1 MDTQFKTE
9 RTSLNKKNKDF
20 YGCVLEFLYIALQ
33 TTGSGRTENTW
44 RGDSEDGLL
53 KCSPA

>member
-44 RGDSEDGLL
+44 RGDAEDGL
-53 KCSPA
+53 